1 MEIKLKDQ
9 NGNVKKFAD
18 INFSQMLSILDNKLD
33 ENISYKLKINNI
45 KAGKI
50 EVFPNNFNMAEEDEI
65 INIKNFWE
73 LIKKIKKYNENY
85 KKYSELKIDFFLDN
99 LRLKLKLN
107 LNNFKVRFEH
117 DCHSLILIVKFFYEN
132 TYLFKILI
140 NEESVIP
147 RFNGSD
153 CYYSEILIND
163 AELL

>member
-1 MEIKLKDQ
+1 
-9 NGNVKKFAD
+9 
-18 INFSQMLSILDNKLD
+18 
-33 ENISYKLKINNI
+33 
-45 KAGKI
+45 
-50 EVFPNNFNMAEEDEI
+50 MAEEDEI

-140 NEESVIP
+140 NEESVLP

-153 CYYSEILIND
+153 CYYSEILINN